1 MNITDMI
8 IYDEG
13 EKLTIYKDTEGYW
26 TIGVGHLLTKS
37 PSKDEAIR
45 QLDKLV
51 GTGHYGYINKQE
63 SRKILEI
70 DINQTIKQ
78 IGRTELINV
87 YTSLDIVRRTALV
100 NMCYQLGV
108 QGVLQFKKML
118 GYLEQGDYEKA
129 ADEALNSKWAKQ
141 TPNRARRVTEVLRT
155 GTYDSYK

>member
-87 YTSLDIVRRTALV
+87 YTSLDIIRRTALV
-100 NMCYQLGV
+100 NMCFQLGV
-108 QGVLQFKKML
+108 QGVLQFKKMIQHL
-118 GYLEQGDYEKA
+118 NAREYEKA
-129 ADEALNSKWAKQ
+129 ADEALNSKWARQ
-141 TPNRARRVTEVLRT
+141 TPNRAKRVTDVIRY
-155 GTYDSYK
+155 GDYRGYK

>member
-87 YTSLDIVRRTALV
+87 YTSLDIIRRTALV
-100 NMCYQLGV
+100 NMCFQLGV
-108 QGVLQFKKML
+108 QGVLQFKKMIQHINAR
-118 GYLEQGDYEKA
+118 EYEKA
-129 ADEALNSKWAKQ
+129 ADEALNSKWARQ
-141 TPNRARRVTEVLRT
+141 TPNRAKRVTDVIRY
-155 GTYDSYK
+155 GDYRGYK

>member
-108 QGVLQFKKML
+108 QGVLQFKKMIQHL
-118 GYLEQGDYEKA
+118 NAREYEKA
-129 ADEALNSKWAKQ
+129 ADEALNSKWALQ
-141 TPNRARRVTEVLRT
+141 TPNRAKRVTDVIRY
-155 GTYDSYK
+155 GDYRGYK

>member
-87 YTSLDIVRRTALV
+87 YTSLDIIRRTALV
-100 NMCYQLGV
+100 NMCFQLGV
-108 QGVLQFKKML
+108 QGVLQFKKMIQHL
-118 GYLEQGDYEKA
+118 NAREYEKA
-129 ADEALNSKWAKQ
+129 ADEALNSKWALQ
-141 TPNRARRVTEVLRT
+141 TPNRAKRVTDVIRY
-155 GTYDSYK
+155 GDYRGYK

>member
-87 YTSLDIVRRTALV
+87 YTSLDIIRRTALV
-100 NMCYQLGV
+100 DMCFQLGV
-108 QGVLQFKKML
+108 QGVLQFKKMIQHL
-118 GYLEQGDYEKA
+118 NAREYEKA
-129 ADEALNSKWAKQ
+129 ADEALNSKWARQ
-141 TPNRARRVTEVLRT
+141 TPNRAKRVTDVIRY
-155 GTYDSYK
+155 GDYRGYK

>member
-37 PSKDEAIR
+37 SSKDEAIR

-87 YTSLDIVRRTALV
+87 YTSLDIIRRTALV
-100 NMCYQLGV
+100 NMCFQLGV
-108 QGVLQFKKML
+108 QGVLQFKKMIQHL
-118 GYLEQGDYEKA
+118 NAREYEKA
-129 ADEALNSKWAKQ
+129 ADEALNSKWARQ
-141 TPNRARRVTEVLRT
+141 TPNRAKRVTDVIRY
-155 GTYDSYK
+155 GDYRGYK

>member
-63 SRKILEI
+63 SRQILEK

-78 IGRTELINV
+78 IGRTELIDV
-87 YTSLDIVRRTALV
+87 YTSLDIIRRTALV
-100 NMCYQLGV
+100 NMCFQLGV
-108 QGVLQFKKML
+108 QGVLQFKKMIQHL
-118 GYLEQGDYEKA
+118 NAREYEKA
-129 ADEALNSKWAKQ
+129 ADEALNSKWARQ
-141 TPNRARRVTEVLRT
+141 TPNRAKRVTDVIRY
-155 GTYDSYK
+155 GDYRGYK

>member
-63 SRKILEI
+63 SRQILEI

-87 YTSLDIVRRTALV
+87 YTSLDIIRRTALV
-100 NMCYQLGV
+100 DMCFQLGV
-108 QGVLQFKKML
+108 QGVLQFKKMIQHL
-118 GYLEQGDYEKA
+118 NAREYEKA
-129 ADEALNSKWAKQ
+129 ADEALNSKWARQ
-141 TPNRARRVTEVLRT
+141 TPNRAKRVTDVIRY
-155 GTYDSYK
+155 GDYRGYK